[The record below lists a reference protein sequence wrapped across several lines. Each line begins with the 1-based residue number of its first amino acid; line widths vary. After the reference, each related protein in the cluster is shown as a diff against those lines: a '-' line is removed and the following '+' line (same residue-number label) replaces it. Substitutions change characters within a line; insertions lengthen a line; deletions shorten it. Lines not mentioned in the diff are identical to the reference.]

1 MDELTLKITGMS
13 CGHCVGQ
20 VTKALTRLDGL
31 QVHSVKV
38 GEAIVAYDP
47 REIVPAEIIQAVTEV
62 GYETQLVRRVA

>member
-20 VTKALTRLDGL
+20 VTKALPRLDGV

-38 GEAIVAYDP
+38 GEAIV
-47 REIVPAEIIQAVTEV
+47 V
-62 GYETQLVRRVA
+62 YEGNRSHGDYPGCDRSRI

>member
-31 QVHSVKV
+31 QVNSVKV
-38 GEAIVAYDP
+38 GEATVVYDP
-47 REIVPAEIIQAVTEV
+47 KEIVPMEIILAMNEA
-62 GYETQLVRRVA
+62 GYEAQLARRVA

>member
-20 VTKALTRLDGL
+20 VTKALTRLDGV

-38 GEAIVAYDP
+38 GEAIVVYDP
-47 REIVPAEIIQAVTEV
+47 REIVPTEIIQAVTEA
-62 GYETQLVRRVA
+62 GYATQLVRRVA